1 MSAESISVIR
11 IRDVLMVTMP
21 SDPDDATVSALQ
33 DRTLQAMEQHEAKG
47 LILDLSK
54 VKTFDSY
61 FARTVAETAAMI
73 TLMGGDTIIAGMNP
87 AVAIAATQ
95 LGLTLGATRTALT
108 VDLALDMADRLKEDG
123 AS

>member
-54 VKTFDSY
+54 VKIFDSY

>member
-54 VKTFDSY
+54 VKIFDSY

-108 VDLALDMADRLKEDG
+108 VDLALDMADRRKEDG

>member
-21 SDPDDATVSALQ
+21 SDPDEATVSALQ

-54 VKTFDSY
+54 VKIFDSY

-108 VDLALDMADRLKEDG
+108 VDLALDMADRRKEDG

>member
-1 MSAESISVIR
+1 
-11 IRDVLMVTMP
+11 
-21 SDPDDATVSALQ
+21 
-33 DRTLQAMEQHEAKG
+33 
-47 LILDLSK
+47 
-54 VKTFDSY
+54 
-61 FARTVAETAAMI
+61 
-73 TLMGGDTIIAGMNP
+73 MNP